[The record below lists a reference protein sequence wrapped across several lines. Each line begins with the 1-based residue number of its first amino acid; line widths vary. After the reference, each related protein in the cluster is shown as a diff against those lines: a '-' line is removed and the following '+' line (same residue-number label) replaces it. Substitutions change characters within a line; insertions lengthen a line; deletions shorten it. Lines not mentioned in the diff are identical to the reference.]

1 MSAQI
6 RKRDFYLSREW
17 MALRYRVLAK
27 HGATCMLCKTGGSR
41 TNPIQVDHIKP
52 RSKYPELELEESN
65 LQVLCKAC
73 NHGKCNTDETDF
85 RLKASPEL
93 VSIMKRKGWIT

>member
-1 MSAQI
+1 MSAPATT
-6 RKRDFYLSREW
+6 RDFYLSREW
-17 MALRYRVLAK
+17 LELRFRVLAK
-27 HGATCMLCKTGGSR
+27 YGATCMLCKTAGNN

-52 RSKYPELELEESN
+52 RSKYPKLALDESN

-73 NHGKCNTDETDF
+73 NHGKSNKDQTDF

-93 VSIMKRKGWIT
+93 VSIMQRKGWIK